1 MIVHASHHR
10 PTAPEIAELS
20 RRVHERLSQGLAP
33 PREAYLAPHRSLI
46 DWTDVP
52 EWARPIDPEIFE
64 GCSHEG

>member
-10 PTAPEIAELS
+10 PTNSEIAELS
-20 RRVHERLSQGLAP
+20 QRVQQRLSQGLAP
-33 PREAYLAPHRSLI
+33 PREAYLVQNRSLI